1 MHFQERPWDLFLSGG
16 YITAVATFTLAT
28 GQGVWWAVLLVFLV
42 PGFLFIAAI
51 FPHDSAMKWVERLAL
66 SLGLSIVILPLLGL
80 FLSFTWGIT
89 LMTVVL
95 SVLVF
100 AAGTGAFAYR
110 RRMALPPAERLSLTL
125 SIGVPGWRDLSP
137 VDKGLVV
144 GLVTSVLIS
153 ATVLGVVVSLPRPGD
168 RFTAFGILGP
178 EGQISN
184 YPTNLN
190 TSEEGTVI
198 IEVLNHEFETVGFQL
213 KVDLVGVVTV
223 WNETS
228 SRNETLEVNRTTLTW
243 FNMTL
248 DHDTVWN
255 LTYSFTIG
263 APGLWKLQLLLFKD
277 GEIAAPYRSVHLFV
291 TVRST
296 GA

>member
-16 YITAVATFTLAT
+16 YVTAVAAFTLAT
-28 GQGVWWAVLLVFLV
+28 GQGVWWAVLLVFLI
-42 PGFLFIAAI
+42 PGFLFVAAA
-51 FPHDSAMKWVERLAL
+51 FPQDSAMRWVERLAL

-80 FLSFTWGIT
+80 LLSFTWGIT
-89 LMTVVL
+89 LTTVVL

-100 AAGTGAFAYR
+100 AAGTGTIAYG
-110 RRMALPPAERLSLTL
+110 RRMALPPPERLSLTI
-125 SIGVPGWRDLSP
+125 SIEFPGWNDLSP
-137 VDKGLVV
+137 IDRGLIV
-144 GLVTSVLIS
+144 GLVTSVLVS
-153 ATVLGVVVSLPRPGD
+153 ATVLGVVISLPRPGD

-178 EGQISN
+178 EGRISN
-184 YPTNLN
+184 YPTDLN

-213 KVDLVGVVTV
+213 KVDLVGVATV

-228 SRNETLEVNRTTLTW
+228 SLNETVEVNRTTLTW
-243 FNMTL
+243 FKMTL

-255 LTYSFTIG
+255 RSYSFTIE
-263 APGLWKLQLLLFKD
+263 APGSWKLQLLLFKD
-277 GEIAAPYRSVHLFV
+277 GDMAAPYRSVHLFV